1 MNSHLKKV
9 FFGKQSFLVSA
20 DVYEPAE
27 DSFLIASQLQITKD
41 ARVLDMG
48 TGCGILALLA
58 SKKASKVVAVDISP
72 QAVYCARMNAE
83 LSGSGRTIDVRLGNL
98 FEAIKDNERFDL
110 ILFNAPYL
118 PTESDEAKDW
128 LEKAWSGGRNGRNVI
143 DQFIDNVSNHLA
155 RNGRIL
161 MVQSTLSNVKYTL
174 EHFSQHGLHA
184 IVVESRKLD
193 FESIVLIEA
202 H

>member
-1 MNSHLKKV
+1 VN
-9 FFGKQSFLVSA
+9 
-20 DVYEPAE
+20 
-27 DSFLIASQLQITKD
+27 KD
-41 ARVLDMG
+41 ARVLDMR

-58 SKKASKVVAVDISP
+58 AKKASKVVAVDISP
-72 QAVYCARMNAE
+72 QAVHCARMNAE
-83 LSGSGRTIDVRLGNL
+83 LSRSGRTIDVRLGNL
-98 FEAIKDNERFDL
+98 FEAIRDSERFDL

-118 PTESDEAKDW
+118 PTENDEAKDW

-143 DQFIDNVSNHLA
+143 DQFIDNASNHLA

-161 MVQSTLSNVKYTL
+161 MVQSTLSNVKSTL

-184 IVVESRKLD
+184 IVVKSRKMD